1 MMSVHINN
9 SHVKR
14 IVSTAKV
21 YVLVNLLVYEKLFAR
36 FSCIVTLWKKKYHI
50 LPLIDL
56 VVFYAIECAYLILW
70 YTQGH
75 KKPWIV
81 IFRSDV
87 CTEFFI
93 KHPDELYFF
102 F

>member
-14 IVSTAKV
+14 IVSIAKV
-21 YVLVNLLVYEKLFAR
+21 YVLVNLLFMKIYLRVFPVLWHFEK
-36 FSCIVTLWKKKYHI
+36 KNHI

-87 CTEFFI
+87 SYRVF
-93 KHPDELYFF
+93 H
-102 F
+102 